1 MHIVCESPRFKLP
14 SIKYVKTQTCIFLQ
28 LGAIWRTRS
37 LCDGALIT
45 VVITVVETEEKEDD
59 EDAVVGTAATL
70 LLKKRACGWNGRA
83 AGKPMIGDFMAMP
96 MGTGPSRD
104 DLFEAAK
111 N

>member
-1 MHIVCESPRFKLP
+1 MSHLDNLL
-14 SIKYVKTQTCIFLQ
+14 SIKYVKTQMYIFLQ

-37 LCDGALIT
+37 LYDAALIT
-45 VVITVVETEEKEDD
+45 VVITVVETKEDD
-59 EDAVVGTAATL
+59 EEAALGAAAT
-70 LLKKRACGWNGRA
+70 LLKKRACGWKGRA

-96 MGTGPSRD
+96 IGTGPSRD